1 MFLPDMC
8 DMFSQVLSNIS
19 RNHQDNRP
27 NNFPITLNGV
37 TSHMFTN
44 SEDRKRGK
52 GSICC
57 WFGASSKTRL
67 APVPRFILYWSF
79 RHGISNYIRNMTP
92 MQKQKPF
99 GVIAA
104 KDSIIL
110 VSRMDL
116 Y

>member
-1 MFLPDMC
+1 MQLSLQLSILQGTTSYFDGNVGRVGVKSDTVGRGL
-8 DMFSQVLSNIS
+8 FAVGLVL
-19 RNHQDNRP
+19 
-27 NNFPITLNGV
+27 LL
-37 TSHMFTN
+37 
-44 SEDRKRGK
+44 
-52 GSICC
+52 
-57 WFGASSKTRL
+57 RL
-67 APVPRFILYWSF
+67 GLRQYLDSILYWSF